1 MKINIYP
8 HAKQKV
14 MSYVTIKW
22 YSANL
27 TKRLCLIVR
36 FQRLIN
42 SKDLEFYRVTEQKNI
57 EDVFGYLVIYDKR
70 KPAVLKDFTVFYKS
84 SIEPKIFE
92 NSLKKNHIYVLF
104 FHFTDIEEEEEM
116 PKFSKV
122 IHFIEDLLKF
132 NESSYY
138 LDNYL
143 IQHKLKFE
151 CPLEYEK
158 IGEFLEYLSKI
169 SKRKIPCIKT
179 ERKKYL
185 NLSQ

>member
-1 MKINIYP
+1 M
-8 HAKQKV
+8 H
-14 MSYVTIKW
+14 
-22 YSANL
+22 
-27 TKRLCLIVR
+27 

-42 SKDLEFYRVTEQKNI
+42 SKDLEFYRVAEQSNREKA
-57 EDVFGYLVIYDKR
+57 FGYLVIYDKR
-70 KPAVLKDFTVFYKS
+70 EPAVLKDFTVFYKS

-92 NSLKKNHIYVLF
+92 ESLKKNHIYVLF
-104 FHFTDIEEEEEM
+104 FHFTDIEDVDEM

-138 LDNYL
+138 MDNYL
-143 IQHKLKFE
+143 IQKNLYFE

-158 IGEFLEYLSKI
+158 IGEFLQYLEEV
-169 SKRKIPCIKT
+169 SKRKIPYFKT